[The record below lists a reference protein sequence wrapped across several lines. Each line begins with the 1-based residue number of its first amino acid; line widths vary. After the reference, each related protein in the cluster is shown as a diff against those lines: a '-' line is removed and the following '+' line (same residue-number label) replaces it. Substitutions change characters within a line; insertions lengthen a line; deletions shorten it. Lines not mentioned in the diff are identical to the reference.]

1 MKENIGVL
9 VDAEP
14 GPGILHKLT
23 GVIAGHDANITSVDI
38 IEEHQT
44 YFEIDVSDGPAV
56 LDDLS
61 KLSVVE
67 ALRR

>member
-44 YFEIDVSDGPAV
+44 YSRSMSATGRLCKDRKQSHGRTFFTD
-56 LDDLS
+56 
-61 KLSVVE
+61 
-67 ALRR
+67 